1 MCSKKVLVMSLLLIL
16 VLGAC
21 GGGSSGGNPVTPT
34 PAPTQPTA
42 PPSIPAA
49 NIIAFGQG
57 QLLSCF
63 FSQCDFQGEARNT
76 GLGCADTV
84 RGTTK
89 LFNGSQQVGT
99 TFSWTLESTRVIRVN
114 EAFTYRTYVGS
125 AVSAGSFNRYETEA
139 AWTNVRC
146 P

>member
-42 PPSIPAA
+42 PPLIPAA

-89 LFNGSQQVGT
+89 FFNTNPVGIVAEDDHAVRPRCGRPHRSPHGGSVM
-99 TFSWTLESTRVIRVN
+99 FRS
-114 EAFTYRTYVGS
+114 
-125 AVSAGSFNRYETEA
+125 
-139 AWTNVRC
+139 
-146 P
+146 

>member
-63 FSQCDFQGEARNT
+63 SHSVTFKERHEILGLAAPIPFVAPPNFSTVHNRLAPRFRGHWKAR
-76 GLGCADTV
+76 
-84 RGTTK
+84 
-89 LFNGSQQVGT
+89 
-99 TFSWTLESTRVIRVN
+99 ES
-114 EAFTYRTYVGS
+114 FG
-125 AVSAGSFNRYETEA
+125 
-139 AWTNVRC
+139 
-146 P
+146 